1 MAPGLSD
8 ESQRSTLGKAP
19 NLILRCI
26 REQERRETRAEFAE
40 AMAGVAREIGES
52 VYPDAKYVER
62 LESGDIRYPGPAY
75 RRVLTQLCCRPASE
89 LGFAVP
95 GLSLPD
101 SPVSG
106 QCDSGD
112 PDGVSSAQRL
122 NVPLRDAILASGLE
136 AQNSRARW
144 A

>member
-52 VYPDAKYVER
+52 VYPDAKDVER
-62 LESGDIRYPGPAY
+62 LESGGIRYPGPAY
-75 RRVLTQLCCRPASE
+75 PRGLTQFCCRPASGV
-89 LGFAVP
+89 GFAVP
-95 GLSLPD
+95 RLSLTHF
-101 SPVSG
+101 PVS
-106 QCDSGD
+106 
-112 PDGVSSAQRL
+112 R
-122 NVPLRDAILASGLE
+122 PLY
-136 AQNSRARW
+136 
-144 A
+144 